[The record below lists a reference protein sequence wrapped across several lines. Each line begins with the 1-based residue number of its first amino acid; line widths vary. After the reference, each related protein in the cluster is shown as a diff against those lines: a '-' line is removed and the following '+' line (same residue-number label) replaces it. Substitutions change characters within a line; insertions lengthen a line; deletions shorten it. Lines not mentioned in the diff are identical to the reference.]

1 MTTITL
7 WLLIVSSSNYRGAS
21 VPQVLERF
29 ATSADCQHVL
39 ESMPKGHENTA
50 RCIQA
55 KVVK

>member
-7 WLLIVSSSNYRGAS
+7 WLLIVSNSNYRGAP

-29 ATSADCQHVL
+29 ATSADCQYVL
-39 ESMPKGHENTA
+39 ETMPSRHDNTA
-50 RCIQA
+50 RCVQA

>member
-39 ESMPKGHENTA
+39 ESMPKGYENTA
-50 RCIQA
+50 RCVQA

>member
-7 WLLIVSSSNYRGAS
+7 WLLIVASSNYRSAS

-39 ESMPKGHENTA
+39 ETMPKGYDNTA
-50 RCIQA
+50 RCVQA

>member
-7 WLLIVSSSNYRGAS
+7 WLLIVASGNHRSAS

-29 ATSADCQHVL
+29 ATSADCQNVL
-39 ESMPKGHENTA
+39 ESMPSHHDNTA
-50 RCIQA
+50 RCVQA